1 MDYNEV
7 DIGQRLRQQR
17 QRANHTQQEIADKL
31 GMSRANLAAIE
42 LGQRRLTSEQI
53 MSLAAA
59 YGLQVNRLLQQAVPA
74 PRLAAQFR
82 IPYSRGEART
92 ELEGAIAALEALVE
106 KYLELERLLDASL
119 QSLPVPPYSVDS
131 SAIEASA
138 DAIADTE
145 RRRLGLSD
153 GPLPELRDVL
163 ERDVGLRIFSL
174 VLPGEV
180 AGIFGLSPVA
190 GGCVGINS
198 RHPASRQRWS
208 LAHEYAHFLT
218 DRTRSEI
225 TKLRDRYQRLPDAER
240 FAERFAAAFLMP
252 RSGLERRLGEVVRRG
267 RSATIADLL
276 VLSNEYGVSAQALVL
291 RLEDLNVVSS
301 GQWDRFEASRIDLSA
316 AGRMLQLP
324 DRLPDSRRFPKRYM
338 LLALEAY
345 DRELLTERQL
355 GEYLEMDRL
364 AVRALLDD
372 LARSPV
378 DTSSGVQEIELDL
391 SSPVEFLSGSPR
403 AH

>member
-1 MDYNEV
+1 MDFNEA
-7 DIGQRLRQQR
+7 DIGQRLRRQR
-17 QRANHTQQEIADKL
+17 QRMNITQQAAADKL

-42 LGQRRLTSEQI
+42 LGQRRLSSDQI
-53 MSLAAA
+53 ASLAKA
-59 YGLQVNRLLQQAVPA
+59 YGLSVNRLLQPAVP
-74 PRLAAQFR
+74 PPSLATQFR
-82 IPYSRGEART
+82 IPYGRGDARA
-92 ELEGAIAALEALVE
+92 EVEGAIAALESLVE

-119 QSLPVPPYSVDS
+119 QSLPVPPYSVGG
-131 SAIEASA
+131 SAIEEGA

-145 RRRLGLSD
+145 RRRLGLND
-153 GPLPELRDVL
+153 GPVAELRDIL

-174 VLPGEV
+174 TLPGEI

-225 TKLRDRYQRLPDAER
+225 TRLSDRYQRLPDAER
-240 FAERFAAAFLMP
+240 FAERFAASFLMP
-252 RSGLERRLGEVVRRG
+252 RSGLERRLGEIVRRG
-267 RSATIADLL
+267 RSPTIADLL

-301 GQWDRFEASRIDLSA
+301 GQWDRMEAARVDFTA
-316 AGRMLQLP
+316 AGRILQLP
-324 DRLPDSRRFPKRYM
+324 HRRPDARRFPRRYM
-338 LLALEAY
+338 LLALEAF

-364 AVRALLDD
+364 AIRALLDD
-372 LARSPV
+372 LARSPI
-378 DTSSGVQEIELDL
+378 DTSSGVEQIELDL
-391 SSPVEFLSGSPR
+391 SSPVELLNARTR
-403 AH
+403 AQ